1 MSFKSLFT
9 RRPRPIAL
17 FCRDHTVA
25 LVMRGDTGILECR
38 AMEIPE
44 GIIVHGL
51 VSEHERLREVIR
63 ALLQEKNRD
72 TIPKE
77 GISVSLLAPEAFV
90 FTHLFNIDGEV
101 SGAALLSR
109 IKNEAEAIVP
119 LPPAAL
125 LSDFCVVPSEK
136 KSGAVTTVLYAAV
149 PKEYVEGYMSV
160 FEGLHLL
167 PAVLETEMMS
177 LARVLISDHITVT
190 AILDIG
196 RTTTNLG
203 IFDDD
208 SVFPKFSLTIPI
220 AGNAFT
226 EALMFYRKVERE
238 EAERM
243 KSTEGFD
250 VHADEGRTLVILQ
263 ERVQAILR
271 EIEKAFRYY
280 EKTSNKKVE
289 RVVLTGGGALIPFLD
304 AYLAVNLH
312 CKVVI
317 GDPIPQMKEKISLPT
332 NYSPLQLAPLLGLFL
347 RVEMRR
353 EPERSINLLSEWF
366 AEHLEIRHTELQ
378 KTWRVLGIC
387 VFLIAL
393 LLSGYLFYQML
404 YLPFV
409 RYKEEASSRTQST
422 VPFSP
427 SFPSEGVN
435 EMTKNLGD
443 DGVQGSTSTTTL
455 GEKGAPLTNTLPAE
469 IMATTTEELP
479 LVIIMKTPTGWL
491 NVRTGPATTFPILQR
506 VFPGDSF
513 PLKDSQGDWFEL
525 VLSDAV
531 FGWVRNDFAQ
541 KLDTVHH

>member
-1 MSFKSLFT
+1 
-9 RRPRPIAL
+9 
-17 FCRDHTVA
+17 
-25 LVMRGDTGILECR
+25 
-38 AMEIPE
+38 MEIPE
-44 GIIVHGL
+44 GIIVYGL
-51 VSEHERLREVIR
+51 VRGHERLREVIR
-63 ALLQEKNRD
+63 ALLQEKNSD

-77 GISVSLLAPEAFV
+77 GISVFLLAPESFV
-90 FTHLFNIDGEV
+90 FTHLFNINGEV
-101 SGAALLSR
+101 SSADLSSR

-119 LPPAAL
+119 LPPDEL
-125 LSDFCVVPSEK
+125 LSDFRVVPSER
-136 KSGAVTTVLYAAV
+136 GDGVTTVLYAAV

-160 FEGLHLL
+160 LEGLHFF

-289 RVVLTGGGALIPFLD
+289 RVVLTGGGSLIPFLD

-312 CKVVI
+312 CKVII
-317 GDPIPQMKEKISLPT
+317 GDPISQMKEKISFPN

-347 RVEMRR
+347 RIEMRR
-353 EPERSINLLSEWF
+353 EPERSINLLSGWF
-366 AEHLEIRHTELQ
+366 AEHSEIRHTELQ
-378 KTWRVLGIC
+378 KTWRLLGVC
-387 VFLIAL
+387 VFLTAL

-409 RYKEEASSRTQST
+409 RYKEEARSRTQST

-427 SFPSEGVN
+427 SSLPEAVN
-435 EMTKNLGD
+435 EVTKNLGGND
-443 DGVQGSTSTTTL
+443 VQGSTSTTTL
-455 GEKGAPLTNTLPAE
+455 TTLGEDGAPLSNTLPTE
-469 IMATTTEELP
+469 TPTTTTKQLP
-479 LVIIMKTPTGWL
+479 FVTIMETPTGWL
-491 NVRTGPATTFPILQR
+491 NVRTGPGPTFPVLRR

-513 PLKDSQGDWFEL
+513 PLEDAQGDWL
-525 VLSDAV
+525 KIALSDGV